1 MRKKK
6 IIYGF
11 GPSVVVQVVASCNF
25 PLIWESKI
33 YYQKR
38 NGKRLKVKKKKK
50 KSDPMIEIKHDHFN
64 FQSQDLQLH
73 RVITCTGS

>member
-50 KSDPMIEIKHDHFN
+50 KNLI
-64 FQSQDLQLH
+64 Q
-73 RVITCTGS
+73 